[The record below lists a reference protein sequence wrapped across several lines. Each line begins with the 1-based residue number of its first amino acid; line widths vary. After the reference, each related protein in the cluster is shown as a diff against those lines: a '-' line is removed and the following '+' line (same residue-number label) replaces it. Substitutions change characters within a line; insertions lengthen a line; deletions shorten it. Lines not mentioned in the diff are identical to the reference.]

1 MHSKFFSFVCLAV
14 LLLCSAV
21 TVGAAEISCD
31 EVYCFSTGDF
41 SGEGELRGI
50 CITDVPDSGSLM
62 LGSRVL
68 RPGDVLAADQLAQ
81 MTFVPLRSEQDATV
95 SVTYLPVLDASLAS
109 SAQMTFS
116 IRGKEAKPPVAE
128 DFALETYKNLPIDG
142 KLKSEDPEG
151 ASMTYALVRA
161 PKRGEVVIREDGT
174 FTYTPKKN
182 KVGID
187 SFVYTATDPAGKISR
202 EATVTV
208 TIVKPP
214 DATQYTDTLGKDC
227 RFAAEWMKN
236 TGIFVGEKLDG
247 NACFSPDTQVT
258 RGEFVT
264 MLVKTLDLP
273 ADQKAAIY
281 SDELPL
287 WLQPY
292 VAAAVRAGLTA
303 GLPQRERFGQEE
315 AITVAEAAVM
325 LQNALELSQED
336 AQVMASPDVPEWAAG
351 AMEALR
357 GNGIPVTEGILTR
370 GDAAQ
375 LLYAASRL
383 APSAPGLRAFAG
395 NARS

>member
-1 MHSKFFSFVCLAV
+1 MRSKFISFMCLAA
-14 LLLCSAV
+14 LLVSSAV

-31 EVYCFSTGDF
+31 EVYCFSADDF
-41 SGEGELRGI
+41 SDAGDLRGI
-50 CITDVPDSGSLM
+50 CITGIPARGSLM
-62 LGSRVL
+62 LGSRIL
-68 RPGDVLAADQLAQ
+68 CPGDILTADQLAQ
-81 MTFVPLRSEQDATV
+81 MTFAPQRSEQDATASV
-95 SVTYLPVLDASLAS
+95 SYLPVYGDTVAP
-109 SAQMTFS
+109 SAVMTFS
-116 IRGKEAKPPVAE
+116 IRGKEDKPPVAE
-128 DFALETYKNLPIDG
+128 DFALETYKNLPVEG
-142 KLKSEDPEG
+142 QLKAEDPEG
-151 ASMTYALVRA
+151 ESMTFTLVRA
-161 PKRGEVVIREDGT
+161 PKRGDVVIREDGT

-187 SFVYTATDPAGKISR
+187 SFVYTASDPAGKTSR

-208 TIVKPP
+208 TIVKPT

-247 NACFSPDTQVT
+247 NACFSPEAAVT

-303 GLPQRERFGQEE
+303 GLPQRETFD
-315 AITVAEAAVM
+315 ASAVISAPEAAVM
-325 LQNALELSQED
+325 LQNALELSPGED
-336 AQVMASPDVPEWAAG
+336 TEAMASADVPEWAAG
-351 AMEALR
+351 AMKVLR
-357 GNGIPVTEGILTR
+357 SNGIPLADGPLTR
-370 GDAAQ
+370 GGAAQ

-383 APSAPGLRAFAG
+383 APSAPGLRVMQ
-395 NARS
+395 